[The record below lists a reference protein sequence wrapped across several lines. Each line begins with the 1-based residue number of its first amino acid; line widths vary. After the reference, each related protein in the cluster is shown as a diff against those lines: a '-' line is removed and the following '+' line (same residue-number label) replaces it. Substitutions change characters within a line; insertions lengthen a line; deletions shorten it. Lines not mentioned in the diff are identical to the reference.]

1 MKELK
6 TMKEHLTSQ
15 VQAQMSHLDTVD
27 AKELGEAID
36 MIKDLSEAIYYCTI
50 TEAMEGK
57 SEEGKEKTNNNTY
70 YYYERP
76 LEYSNGR
83 MYYSGSGS
91 SSSGSSGS
99 NSGSSMGSNSNS
111 SNSGTSYYQ
120 EEYWP
125 QEFRDSR
132 EGRSPIQRKM
142 YMESKQLHKGS
153 EVEMK
158 ELESYLQEL
167 STDISEMVKNASADE
182 RALLQKKISGIASKI
197 NV

>member
-1 MKELK
+1 MEELK

-50 TEAMEGK
+50 TEAMEEK
-57 SEEGKEKTNNNTY
+57 SGEDKEKINNNTY

-83 MYYSGSGS
+83 MYYSGNGS
-91 SSSGSSGS
+91 SSSGS
-99 NSGSSMGSNSNS
+99 GSSMSSNS
-111 SNSGTSYYQ
+111 SSSGNGTSYYQ

-132 EGRSPIQRKM
+132 EGRSPMQRKM
-142 YMESKQLHKGS
+142 YMESKQLHKGP